1 MTTLNHSTNASG
13 VIAVA
18 SFGFSAAIRISLA
31 ATSMR
36 REFLHAFAQSAEPH
50 FTSLRWTTYERL
62 RDGNARRR
70 TASTTKKI
78 LLLHHARGT
87 SRRIPQVRST
97 SVEDKVCPVGCQMP
111 VGDERRDARGYICQ
125 ETVQHLQSAK
135 KNTCGS
141 RDNGTKQSEG
151 INGSKRRPL
160 RAVWTKWLNCAG
172 TLQSSLILARMKR
185 TPRRSPL
192 PVITSASKLA
202 DFGGNLT
209 PTSQAK

>member
-111 VGDERRDARGYICQ
+111 VGDKRRDARGYMPRNRSTFTKRQKEHARQQRQRDKAERRNQRKQ
-125 ETVQHLQSAK
+125 EKAVA
-135 KNTCGS
+135 GS
-141 RDNGTKQSEG
+141 VDEMAEL
-151 INGSKRRPL
+151 RRHAAEQFNL
-160 RAVWTKWLNCAG
+160 GANEADTA
-172 TLQSSLILARMKR
+172 QE
-185 TPRRSPL
+185 
-192 PVITSASKLA
+192 SAS
-202 DFGGNLT
+202 GNHVGE
-209 PTSQAK
+209 